1 MIAFA
6 LQTVAL
12 LIVAFV
18 GGCFLGSL
26 ARGLHARRSVP
37 VPAQSGELPA
47 ASRPARPR
55 TGKHTR
61 SAGTPKPEGLAVG

>member
-37 VPAQSGELPA
+37 VPAPA
-47 ASRPARPR
+47 GAMARVSQLRFRACAMR
-55 TGKHTR
+55 T
-61 SAGTPKPEGLAVG
+61 